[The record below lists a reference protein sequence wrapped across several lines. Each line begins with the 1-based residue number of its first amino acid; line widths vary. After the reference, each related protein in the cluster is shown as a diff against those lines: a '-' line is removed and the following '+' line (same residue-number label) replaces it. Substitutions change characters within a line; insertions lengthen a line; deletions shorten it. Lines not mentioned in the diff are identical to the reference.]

1 MDSSTK
7 GKSGSQDVS
16 LFLYIHDY
24 SRFIRLVP
32 ALAIGFDD
40 VQKRLDMQSKLS
52 EAHSEKLK
60 ELEQVLTKI
69 QTSCLT
75 ATISKLD
82 ECKQRH
88 MELAQRLVKVNVSS
102 PKDGTS

>member
-1 MDSSTK
+1 MVYRRILK
-7 GKSGSQDVS
+7 
-16 LFLYIHDY
+16 
-24 SRFIRLVP
+24 RFIRLVP

-52 EAHSEKLK
+52 EAHSAKLK
-60 ELEQVLTKI
+60 ELEQALTKI

-75 ATISKLD
+75 ATASKLD

-88 MELAQRLVKVNVSS
+88 MELAQRLVKV
-102 PKDGTS
+102 

>member
-1 MDSSTK
+1 M
-7 GKSGSQDVS
+7 
-16 LFLYIHDY
+16 FLYLHVY

-40 VQKRLDMQSKLS
+40 VQKRLDMQYKLS

-88 MELAQRLVKVNVSS
+88 MELAQRLVKV
-102 PKDGTS
+102 TSIPQKMI